1 MAVSVEGPW
10 WSRTVLLKLAILEKG
25 EVFHPEKL
33 TGVPFRRLHFN
44 RGWRVC
50 HITSPVLEQ
59 SAMLGILGKSMAF
72 APRY

>member
-10 WSRTVLLKLAILEKG
+10 WSRTVLLKLAILEMG

-33 TGVPFRRLHFN
+33 TGVPFCRLRFN

-50 HITSPVLEQ
+50 HITSPVLVDR
-59 SAMLGILGKSMAF
+59 L
-72 APRY
+72 